1 MARPRKAPEDQRTRV
16 LSVRLTSDEY
26 ARVEAMARDA
36 GMLAGPYARAT
47 ILDKRPRSKPVTN
60 LVFEKLLYEL
70 SSIATNFRQLH
81 DATSEKRYLKMA
93 RYVGGHL
100 VEKLLGRNDLIGL
113 IEEQLE
119 PLNGAGHAINGLAR
133 RANSGADLDPE
144 DRKWAI
150 QGLKLAL
157 APLEEALGE
166 GGQETSG

>member
-16 LSVRLTSDEY
+16 LSVRLTADEY

-81 DATSEKRYLKMA
+81 DATSEERYLKMA
-93 RYVGGHL
+93 RYVGG
-100 VEKLLGRNDLIGL
+100 LLIST
-113 IEEQLE
+113 E
-119 PLNGAGHAINGLAR
+119 
-133 RANSGADLDPE
+133 S
-144 DRKWAI
+144 
-150 QGLKLAL
+150 
-157 APLEEALGE
+157 
-166 GGQETSG
+166 